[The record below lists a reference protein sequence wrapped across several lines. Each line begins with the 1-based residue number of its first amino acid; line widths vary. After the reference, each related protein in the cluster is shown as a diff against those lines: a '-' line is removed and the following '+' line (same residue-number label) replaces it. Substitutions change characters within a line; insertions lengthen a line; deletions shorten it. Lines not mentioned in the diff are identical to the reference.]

1 MHTAVGA
8 SAFLSLDGAIIES
21 LREIKWPPLRQAVNF
36 SSYLSIELLQ
46 YRECEDGGAV
56 RGILWG
62 SLGTREIRGRPL
74 QMRY

>member
-1 MHTAVGA
+1 MLFFSQTPRAIFNNTSRSTCYYITTMHTAVEA

-46 YRECEDGGAV
+46 YREC
-56 RGILWG
+56 I
-62 SLGTREIRGRPL
+62 
-74 QMRY
+74 